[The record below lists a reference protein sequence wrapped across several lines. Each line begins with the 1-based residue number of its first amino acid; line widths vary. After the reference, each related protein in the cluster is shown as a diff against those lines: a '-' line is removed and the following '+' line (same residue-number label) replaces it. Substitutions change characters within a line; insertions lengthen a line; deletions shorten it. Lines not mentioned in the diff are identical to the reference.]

1 MRRGGNEHVSS
12 RFAFTPH
19 FPDAAPFHPLA
30 PSMKSARTSTSPAAN
45 AERNERRR
53 IAVVATV
60 PYTVNMFLAPH
71 LAALARRHDVTILA
85 NGRVDEIA
93 PVLRERCDFIQI
105 GIAREIAPL
114 TDLRTLAELRQH
126 FQTGS
131 FDLVLSMTPKAG
143 LLAMVT
149 ARIVGVPT
157 RVHWFT
163 GQVWATR
170 RGLARRALKLLD
182 GVTANCATHL
192 LSDSPSQRIFLE
204 EEGVI
209 PAARV
214 EVLADG
220 SACGVDARRF
230 KPDRAARNAIRRQLR
245 IPDDAFV
252 ALFVGRLNRDK
263 GIPELAEAFAQIAPA
278 HPSMHLILAGPDE
291 GEMIARTAST
301 LAPFEGRVHRT
312 GFVSNPEAFMA
323 AADLFVLPS
332 HRESF
337 GLSVVEAAACG
348 IPAIGCAIYGLC
360 DAIVD
365 GETGLL
371 VPKGDAGALAS
382 AIAKFAED
390 STLRTRLGTNARARV
405 LAKFS
410 QDRLVDAFLSS
421 IERSLHSQTSC

>member
-192 LSDSPSQRIFLE
+192 LSDSPSQRIFLD

-214 EVLADG
+214 EVPRAAWMRDA
-220 SACGVDARRF
+220 SSPTARRATRF
-230 KPDRAARNAIRRQLR
+230 VDSCAFLMMHLWRSSLDDSIATRAFLNLLRRLRRSRPHIRRC
-245 IPDDAFV
+245 I
-252 ALFVGRLNRDK
+252 
-263 GIPELAEAFAQIAPA
+263 
-278 HPSMHLILAGPDE
+278 SY
-291 GEMIARTAST
+291 S
-301 LAPFEGRVHRT
+301 LAPT
-312 GFVSNPEAFMA
+312 
-323 AADLFVLPS
+323 
-332 HRESF
+332 
-337 GLSVVEAAACG
+337 
-348 IPAIGCAIYGLC
+348 
-360 DAIVD
+360 
-365 GETGLL
+365 
-371 VPKGDAGALAS
+371 K
-382 AIAKFAED
+382 
-390 STLRTRLGTNARARV
+390 AR
-405 LAKFS
+405 
-410 QDRLVDAFLSS
+410 
-421 IERSLHSQTSC
+421 